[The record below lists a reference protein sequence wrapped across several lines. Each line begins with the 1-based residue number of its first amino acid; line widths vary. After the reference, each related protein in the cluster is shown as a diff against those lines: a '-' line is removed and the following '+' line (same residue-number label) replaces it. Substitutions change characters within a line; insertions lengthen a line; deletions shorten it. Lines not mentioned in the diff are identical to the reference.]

1 MGTVPKAGGR
11 QVVWICRH
19 GNRIDLVDPSWE
31 GLDPHLSAD
40 GVVQA
45 QETGARL
52 RDEGIEH
59 IFASPFLRTVE
70 TAYHIAEALDL
81 SVKIEH
87 GACEWLGPDWIPKPG
102 FFIPVDEMHRRF
114 PRVDTTY
121 ESRVFPIFPESADA
135 LSDRCRRAAIYLAD
149 TYKSDILVVGHGA
162 SVVRLTH
169 GFLGQECSMSC
180 GLCSLT
186 KVIRTDGR
194 WTLELNGD
202 VSHLSSGEKGA
213 YKFN

>member
-1 MGTVPKAGGR
+1 MQRTGDR

-19 GNRIDLVDPSWE
+19 GNRIDHVDPSWE

-52 RDEGIEH
+52 REEGIRH

-87 GACEWLGPDWIPKPG
+87 GACEWLGSEWVPQPG
-102 FFIPVDEMHRRF
+102 FFIPPEEMRRRF

-121 ESRVFPIFPESADA
+121 ESMVFPGFPEDGGA
-135 LSDRCRRAAIYLAD
+135 LRDRCRQAAARLAD
-149 TYKSDILVVGHGA
+149 A
-162 SVVRLTH
+162 
-169 GFLGQECSMSC
+169 
-180 GLCSLT
+180 
-186 KVIRTDGR
+186 
-194 WTLELNGD
+194 
-202 VSHLSSGEKGA
+202 
-213 YKFN
+213 